1 MGAAQ
6 NDDLPASPSITRQEE
21 RMNCSECKDLYRTFE
36 RTRARFEEARS
47 AAFFQVSTK
56 IAARNHVNLERAQSD
71 LREHQEACPWAMV
84 AQHFGHHGIVHAS
97 KGQEREWQS

>member
-6 NDDLPASPSITRQEE
+6 NEDIPAPPAMTRQEE
-21 RMNCSECKDLYRTFE
+21 SMNCSECKDLYRAFE

-56 IAARNHVNLERAQSD
+56 IAVRNHVNLERAKSD
-71 LREHQEACPWAMV
+71 LREHQETCPWALV
-84 AQHFGHHGIVHAS
+84 AQRFTLRHS
-97 KGQEREWQS
+97 Q